1 MEDKVNT
8 KVKDKFLKICLRLK
22 FLNYKE
28 QK

>member
-1 MEDKVNT
+1 MGNKANINIKE
-8 KVKDKFLKICLRLK
+8 KFLKICLRYK

>member
-22 FLNYKE
+22 FFNYKE